1 MYRITSGMLK
11 DTMMYNLRNSTY
23 RMNRAQDM
31 VGSGKKATLP
41 HQDPSGVI
49 DAMQFKS
56 RLTALKQYQ
65 DNVKDGDSHLKFYDT
80 ALESSGQI
88 LLRMKELAVQAANG
102 TYNEHDRKIAAAE
115 VDQLLR
121 QMIQIGNTRYKG
133 ETIFSGFKINEKPF
147 RAVMENVPGTGKAW
161 INKVI
166 YQGDIGKQKREVE
179 QQQHVAIN
187 LAGNRVFWGD
197 NMRIA
202 SSTTATQYKAPR
214 DQVFKID
221 GQEIQVKAGDTLP
234 VIVQKINNTHIPV
247 NASIDNTRGTN
258 LLVLESTDPHQ
269 VWVEDIRGG
278 TVMQDLGIISRGQTQ
293 PPNNF
298 SPTTKVDGGS
308 IFDQVIRFR
317 NALLSNDTK
326 TIGSRS
332 LGELNRAIK
341 QMSLYRGEVGAL
353 TARLEAVNKR
363 LYTDQ
368 TAMTDVLSKTE
379 DVDMAEA
386 VTHMK
391 MIEHVRQ
398 AAMQVGARIIPR
410 TLMDFLR

>member
-1 MYRITSGMLK
+1 MYRITSGMMK

-23 RMNRAQDM
+23 RLNRAQDM
-31 VGSGKKATLP
+31 VGSGKKATMP

-56 RLTALKQYQ
+56 RLAALKQFQ
-65 DNVKDGDSHLKFYDT
+65 DNVRDGDSHLKFYDT

-88 LLRMKELAVQAANG
+88 LLRLKELAVQAANG
-102 TYNEHDRKIAAAE
+102 TYNDHDRKIAAAE

-121 QMIQIGNTRYKG
+121 QMIQIANTRYKG
-133 ETIFSGFKINEKPF
+133 ETIFSGFKINEEPF
-147 RAVMENVPGTGKAW
+147 RTVMENVPGTGKAW
-161 INKVI
+161 INKVV
-166 YQGDIGKQKREVE
+166 YQGDIGKQLREVE
-179 QQQHVAIN
+179 QHQFVPVN
-187 LAGNRVFWGD
+187 MAGNRVFWGD

-202 SSTTATQYKAPR
+202 STTTATQYRSVR

-221 GQEIQVKAGDTLP
+221 GQEINIKAGDTLP
-234 VIVQKINNTHIPV
+234 VIVQKINNTHISV
-247 NASIDNTRGTN
+247 HASIDNTRGTN

-269 VWVEDIRGG
+269 IWVEDIRGG
-278 TVMQDLGIISRGQTQ
+278 SVMQDLGVISRGQTQ

-298 SPTTKVDGGS
+298 APTSKVDGGS

-317 NALLSNDTK
+317 NSLLSNDSK

-353 TARLEAVNKR
+353 TARLDAVKKR

-368 TAMTDVLSKTE
+368 TAITDVLSQTE
-379 DVDMAEA
+379 DADMAEA
-386 VTHMK
+386 ITNLK

-398 AAMQVGARIIPR
+398 AAMQVGARIVPR